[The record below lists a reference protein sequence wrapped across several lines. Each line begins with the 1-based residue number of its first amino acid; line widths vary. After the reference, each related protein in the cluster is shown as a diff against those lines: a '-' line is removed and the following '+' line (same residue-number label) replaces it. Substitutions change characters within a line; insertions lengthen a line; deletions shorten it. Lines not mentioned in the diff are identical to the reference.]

1 MYFLYF
7 QHTISSQSEH
17 SFCSKLIINSSAPSW
32 CNHTKNYVLELF
44 LFQWKNYWLAPMSQ
58 SLCPITRATKTGL
71 HVPDHTRSSWWSHE
85 RDKRVLS
92 RMGGGAPTN
101 ITGACIAKPVS
112 YLIIFIS
119 FYSLLKEF
127 TYLFLE
133 RRGEKE
139 KERERNID
147 VREKHHSVASHKRPD
162 GGLNLHLR
170 PVPWRGT
177 EPGTSRLA
185 GRRLTHWDISVKAFL
200 IIFNNTINLLL

>member
-71 HVPDHTRSSWWSHE
+71 QVPDHTRSSWWSHE
-85 RDKRVLS
+85 RDKWVPS
-92 RMGGGAPTN
+92 HMGDGAPTN

-133 RRGEKE
+133 RRGEQE
-139 KERERNID
+139 KERERNKTSLSCLPQAP
-147 VREKHHSVASHKRPD
+147 R
-162 GGLNLHLR
+162 
-170 PVPWRGT
+170 WGT
-177 EPGTSRLA
+177 EPAPQACALTGNGTRDLSP
-185 GRRLTHWDISVKAFL
+185 RRTASNPLRHFSQGISDHF
-200 IIFNNTINLLL
+200 